1 MKSRVLVQATAMA
14 LALALASMSV
24 NAHTVCTVATNAA
37 SGEVLTQ
44 HGDCSSRTTPASTFK
59 IAISLMG
66 FDSGFLK
73 DAHAPMLQYHTGYP
87 DWGGEAWRQPTDPS
101 KWIKY
106 SVVWFSQQVTLSL
119 GMTQFAN
126 YTKEFAFGNA
136 DVRGDNRHD
145 GLTHAWIDSS
155 LQISPLEQVAFL
167 TKIVNRKLPVS
178 EHAYEMTSQ
187 ITEFTKLSDGWDIH
201 GKTGTGFPENR
212 DGSDDRAHGW
222 GWFVGWASR
231 NGKTIVFARLIQDD
245 GASPG
250 QKPAGLRARDA
261 FVADFPAMA
270 ALLRTNG

>member
-1 MKSRVLVQATAMA
+1 MKMRVLVQATPM
-14 LALALASMSV
+14 ALALASMPV

-44 HGDCSSRTTPASTFK
+44 QGDCSSRTTPASTFK

-73 DAHAPMLQYHTGYP
+73 DAHAPMLQYHPGYP
-87 DWGGEAWRQPTDPS
+87 DWGGEPWRQPTDPS
-101 KWIKY
+101 RWIKY

-126 YTKEFAFGNA
+126 YTREFAFGNA

-167 TKIVNRKLPVS
+167 TKLVSRKLPVS

-212 DGSDDRAHGW
+212 DGSDDRSHGW

-231 NGKTIVFARLIQDD
+231 NDKTIVFARLIQDD
-245 GASPG
+245 NASPG

-261 FVADFPAMA
+261 FVADFPAVT
-270 ALLRTNG
+270 ALLRRRG

>member
-126 YTKEFAFGNA
+126 YTREFAFGNA

-167 TKIVNRKLPVS
+167 TKLVSRKLPVS

-187 ITEFTKLSDGWDIH
+187 ITEFTKLPDGWDIH

-212 DGSDDRAHGW
+212 DGSDDRSHGW

-245 GASPG
+245 NASPG

-261 FVADFPAMA
+261 FVADFPAVT
-270 ALLRTNG
+270 ALLRRHG